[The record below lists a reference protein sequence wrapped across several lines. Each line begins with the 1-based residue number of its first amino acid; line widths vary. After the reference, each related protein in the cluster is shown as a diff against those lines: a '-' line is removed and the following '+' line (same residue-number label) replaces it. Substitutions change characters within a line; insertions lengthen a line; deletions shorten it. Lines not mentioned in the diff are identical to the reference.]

1 MSPDSDKPNPPPTDD
16 KDLGEPIADLLN
28 LEQDTSPT
36 FLSVVRRKIYRRSTT
51 AQFVSFSFDLP
62 KIILVE
68 FWNMIV
74 QLLSHRSTQKGGRS

>member
-16 KDLGEPIADLLN
+16 QNLGEPIADLLN
-28 LEQDTSPT
+28 LEQDASST
-36 FLSVVRRKIYRRSTT
+36 FLSGVRRKIYRRSTT
-51 AQFVSFSFDLP
+51 AQFVTFYFDLP

-74 QLLSHRSTQKGGRS
+74 QLLSPRSTRKGGGS